1 MVMQTTCK
9 AQSMGVDPGDKERAP
24 GIRWLCGDPV
34 INAKCELRRVGGYCS
49 VCPIHP
55 EELAL
60 QPGAGLGTRLGTE
73 VILVT
78 PGEFLLLQALLVLI

>member
-9 AQSMGVDPGDKERAP
+9 AQSMGVDPGDKERAL

-49 VCPIHP
+49 VCPITLRSWP
-55 EELAL
+55 CSQGQGLA
-60 QPGAGLGTRLGTE
+60 PGWE
-73 VILVT
+73 
-78 PGEFLLLQALLVLI
+78 QK